1 MTGHE
6 EGRTDSERA
15 DEAIAQEL
23 LAVRA
28 LIASTVVEAAAAES
42 AAAQSRAGDSA
53 AADFAAAG
61 SVTGESATAESV
73 TGESAAGES
82 VIGDSAAA
90 EGSGRPLG
98 KSWVAAVETDEGEIR
113 TAAEELI
120 REAEGNVDVVLAAEA
135 AHVGALHSVLS
146 EWLRSG
152 GEDVRTRVLC
162 AQNSLDWNFVR
173 RHARDGRPL
182 EVRVARIPLLA
193 AFIVDGRAALVCAD
207 SAVGRRASAIRDPGV
222 IETLQTLFD
231 GIWRNAVV
239 VNEQVDLGGHARME
253 MVRPILEWLRLGVT
267 DEVAARELSVSV
279 RTYRR
284 YVAEIMALL
293 GASSRFQAGVRAAE
307 LGLLPANPP
316 GDALREPP
324 RDAPRHRR

>member
-6 EGRTDSERA
+6 EDGAESERA
-15 DEAIAQEL
+15 ERAIAQEL

-28 LIASTVVEAAAAES
+28 FIESTVAASAAAAES
-42 AAAQSRAGDSA
+42 AVGDSGAGDSE
-53 AADFAAAG
+53 ADQGA
-61 SVTGESATAESV
+61 
-73 TGESAAGES
+73 
-82 VIGDSAAA
+82 
-90 EGSGRPLG
+90 GRPHG
-98 KSWVAAVETDEGEIR
+98 NSWVAAVETDEEEIR

-120 REAEGNVDVVLAAEA
+120 REAGGNVDVVLAAEA

-173 RHARDGRPL
+173 QHARDRRHL

-239 VNEQVDLGGHARME
+239 VNEQVGFGDHARME

-284 YVAEIMALL
+284 YVAEIMVLL

-307 LGLLPANPP
+307 LGLLPVTPP
-316 GDALREPP
+316 GDSP
-324 RDAPRHRR
+324 RDPPRHRR

>member
-42 AAAQSRAGDSA
+42 RAGDSA

-61 SVTGESATAESV
+61 SMTGESV
-73 TGESAAGES
+73 TGESATGES

-307 LGLLPANPP
+307 LGLLPTAPP
-316 GDALREPP
+316 GDAPREPP

>member
-28 LIASTVVEAAAAES
+28 LIATTVVEAAAAES
-42 AAAQSRAGDSA
+42 AAAESRAGDSA

-61 SVTGESATAESV
+61 SVTGESV
-73 TGESAAGES
+73 TGESATGES
-82 VIGDSAAA
+82 ATGDSGIGDSAAA

-120 REAEGNVDVVLAAEA
+120 REAGGNVDVVLAAEA

-307 LGLLPANPP
+307 LGLLPTNPP
-316 GDALREPP
+316 GDAPREPP

>member
-6 EGRTDSERA
+6 EGDAESERA
-15 DEAIAQEL
+15 EQAIAQEL

-28 LIASTVVEAAAAES
+28 FIESTVAASAAAAES
-42 AAAQSRAGDSA
+42 VVGDSG
-53 AADFAAAG
+53 AG
-61 SVTGESATAESV
+61 QSGSGESGSGESGSGESGV
-73 TGESAAGES
+73 AESAAGQGAARPQ
-82 VIGDSAAA
+82 GDS
-90 EGSGRPLG
+90 
-98 KSWVAAVETDEGEIR
+98 WIAAVRTDEEEIR

-120 REAEGNVDVVLAAEA
+120 REAGGNVDVVLAAEA

-173 RHARDGRPL
+173 RHAGGRRHL

-239 VNEQVDLGGHARME
+239 VNERVDFGDHPRME

-307 LGLLPANPP
+307 LGLLPVTPP
-316 GDALREPP
+316 GDAPRDPP
-324 RDAPRHRR
+324 RDPPRHRR

>member
-1 MTGHE
+1 MTGYE
-6 EGRTDSERA
+6 EGGAESELAAER
-15 DEAIAQEL
+15 AIAQEL

-28 LIASTVVEAAAAES
+28 LIASTVAASAAAAES
-42 AAAQSRAGDSA
+42 AVGDSGAGDSGSGQS
-53 AADFAAAG
+53 AAG
-61 SVTGESATAESV
+61 QSGSGDSGAA
-73 TGESAAGES
+73 ESAAGQ
-82 VIGDSAAA
+82 GA
-90 EGSGRPLG
+90 GRPRG
-98 KSWVAAVETDEGEIR
+98 NSWVAAVQTDEEEIR

-120 REAEGNVDVVLAAEA
+120 REAGGNVDVVLAAEA

-152 GEDVRTRVLC
+152 GEHVRTRVLC

-173 RHARDGRPL
+173 RHARDRRQL

-231 GIWRNAVV
+231 GIWRNAVAV
-239 VNEQVDLGGHARME
+239 TERVDFGDHPRME

-307 LGLLPANPP
+307 LGLLPVIPP
-316 GDALREPP
+316 GDAQREPP
-324 RDAPRHRR
+324 RDPPRHRP

>member
-1 MTGHE
+1 MAGHE
-6 EGRTDSERA
+6 EGGVENELA
-15 DEAIAQEL
+15 DQAIAQEL

-28 LIASTVVEAAAAES
+28 LIASTVAASAAAAES
-42 AAAQSRAGDSA
+42 VVGDSGAGDSGSGQS
-53 AADFAAAG
+53 AAG
-61 SVTGESATAESV
+61 QSGAGQSGSGDSGAA
-73 TGESAAGES
+73 ESAADQG
-82 VIGDSAAA
+82 A
-90 EGSGRPLG
+90 GRPRG
-98 KSWVAAVETDEGEIR
+98 NSWVAAVETDEEEIR

-120 REAEGNVDVVLAAEA
+120 REAGGNVDVVLAAEA

-173 RHARDGRPL
+173 RHARDRRHL

-231 GIWRNAVV
+231 GIWRNAVA
-239 VNEQVDLGGHARME
+239 VNERVDFGDHPRME

-307 LGLLPANPP
+307 LGLLPVT
-316 GDALREPP
+316 PP
-324 RDAPRHRR
+324 RR

>member
-6 EGRTDSERA
+6 EGDAENERA
-15 DEAIAQEL
+15 DQAIAREL

-28 LIASTVVEAAAAES
+28 LIESTAVSAAAES
-42 AAAQSRAGDSA
+42 TAAESTAAESTAAESRAGDSA
-53 AADFAAAG
+53 
-61 SVTGESATAESV
+61 SA
-73 TGESAAGES
+73 ESAAGQEP
-82 VIGDSAAA
+82 
-90 EGSGRPLG
+90 GRPLG
-98 KSWVAAVETDEGEIR
+98 NSWVAAVETDEEEIR

-120 REAEGNVDVVLAAEA
+120 REAEENVDVVLAAEA
-135 AHVGALHSVLS
+135 AHVVALHSVLS

-162 AQNSLDWNFVR
+162 AQNTLDWNFVR

-239 VNEQVDLGGHARME
+239 VNERVDFGDHARME

-307 LGLLPANPP
+307 LGLLPVTPP
-316 GDALREPP
+316 GDAPRDPP
-324 RDAPRHRR
+324 RDTPRHRR

>member
-42 AAAQSRAGDSA
+42 AAAESRAGDSA

-152 GEDVRTRVLC
+152 GENVRTRVLC

-316 GDALREPP
+316 GDAPREPP

>member
-1 MTGHE
+1 E
-6 EGRTDSERA
+6 NELAEQ
-15 DEAIAQEL
+15 AIAQEL

-28 LIASTVVEAAAAES
+28 LIASTVAASAAAVESAVGDSGAGDSGAGDSGSGQSGADQSKSGQSAADHSGSGDSGAAES
-42 AAAQSRAGDSA
+42 V
-53 AADFAAAG
+53 ADQGA
-61 SVTGESATAESV
+61 
-73 TGESAAGES
+73 
-82 VIGDSAAA
+82 
-90 EGSGRPLG
+90 GRPRG
-98 KSWVAAVETDEGEIR
+98 KSWVAAVETDEDEIR

-120 REAEGNVDVVLAAEA
+120 REAGGNVDVVLAAEA
-135 AHVGALHSVLS
+135 AHVGVLHSVLS

-173 RHARDGRPL
+173 RHARDRRQL

-193 AFIVDGRAALVCAD
+193 ALIVDGRAALVCAD

-239 VNEQVDLGGHARME
+239 VNERVDFGDHPRME

-307 LGLLPANPP
+307 LGLLPVAPP
-316 GDALREPP
+316 GNAQRDPP
-324 RDAPRHRR
+324 RDPPRHRR

>member
-42 AAAQSRAGDSA
+42 AAAESGAGDSA

-61 SVTGESATAESV
+61 SVTGESAT
-73 TGESAAGES
+73 GES

-239 VNEQVDLGGHARME
+239 VNEQVDLGGHARRG

-307 LGLLPANPP
+307 LGLLPATPP
-316 GDALREPP
+316 GDAPREPP

>member
-6 EGRTDSERA
+6 EGDAESERA
-15 DEAIAQEL
+15 ERAIAQEL

-28 LIASTVVEAAAAES
+28 LIESTVAASAAAAES
-42 AAAQSRAGDSA
+42 AVGDSGVG
-53 AADFAAAG
+53 DSG
-61 SVTGESATAESV
+61 SGQSGSGESGSGESAPDQ
-73 TGESAAGES
+73 GAGRS
-82 VIGDSAAA
+82 DGN
-90 EGSGRPLG
+90 
-98 KSWVAAVETDEGEIR
+98 SWVAAVETDEEEIR

-120 REAEGNVDVVLAAEA
+120 REARGNVDVVLAAEA

-173 RHARDGRPL
+173 RHAGDRQHL

-193 AFIVDGRAALVCAD
+193 ALIVDGRAALVCAD

-239 VNEQVDLGGHARME
+239 ANERVDFGDHARME

-307 LGLLPANPP
+307 LGLLPVTPP
-316 GDALREPP
+316 GDAP
-324 RDAPRHRR
+324 RDPPRHRR

>member
-1 MTGHE
+1 MAGHE
-6 EGRTDSERA
+6 EGGVENELA
-15 DEAIAQEL
+15 DQAIAQEL

-28 LIASTVVEAAAAES
+28 LIASTVAASAAAAES
-42 AAAQSRAGDSA
+42 VVGDSGAGDSGSGQS
-53 AADFAAAG
+53 AAG
-61 SVTGESATAESV
+61 QSGSGQSGSGDSGAA
-73 TGESAAGES
+73 ESAADQG
-82 VIGDSAAA
+82 A
-90 EGSGRPLG
+90 GRPRG
-98 KSWVAAVETDEGEIR
+98 NSWVAAVETDEEEIR

-120 REAEGNVDVVLAAEA
+120 REAGGNVDVVLAAEA

-173 RHARDGRPL
+173 RHARDRRHL

-231 GIWRNAVV
+231 GIWRNAVA
-239 VNEQVDLGGHARME
+239 VNERVDFGDHPRME

-307 LGLLPANPP
+307 LGLLPVTPP
-316 GDALREPP
+316 GDAQRDPP
-324 RDAPRHRR
+324 RDPPRHRR